1 MQKLRPDPVS
11 KDRREHLQTNPQF
24 SLDVNNDGDMSNKT
38 SETEESQSP
47 NTKGKNDFHDTNHSI
62 QNGDRSCFCVDPIL
76 IKQTKILFCQETY
89 IASNCY
95 YTGPGI
101 TKFEE
106 DWKL

>member
-76 IKQTKILFCQETY
+76 IKQTKILFC
-89 IASNCY
+89 
-95 YTGPGI
+95 
-101 TKFEE
+101 
-106 DWKL
+106 